1 MNFKHFL
8 PLALLMCGLSAEAQT
23 SLDWHLSTF
32 NPIDSLFGARITE
45 AYSMLPKKSKPVT
58 VAVISR
64 GFDVEHEDLKDVL
77 WTNPKEK
84 PDNGKDDDKNGYI
97 DDIHGWNFLG
107 KADGTNITYT
117 REEAS
122 RQFDKVRTRFEQLN
136 ALGKKRTDAE
146 NKELM
151 SYMNL
156 AKNSQAERLYMSM
169 IFAKNI
175 GVQMEELDRRLHKMF
190 PKDSDFT
197 FEQFQ
202 KLAPQGAEARDSI
215 NSMGFWVN
223 AITWSFSANEKW
235 SKRFAHRYD
244 TYEKNK
250 QAYEA
255 AKAKVKDE
263 RAEVGDNLDDLDD
276 NHYGN
281 NQLLAGNP
289 TVGTGLAGIIGAR
302 RGNGIG
308 IDGVADNVR
317 LMMVRA
323 VPEGEAYDKDIA
335 NAIRYAVNNGAEI
348 ILLASAKPLS
358 DRQDFLNLAI
368 AEAEKKGVLIVHGAG
383 DTGNNIDNAPTSPS
397 PVAADGH
404 RFANFINVAASDAD
418 GDPFR
423 LADYGKK
430 NVDVFAP
437 GVNIYTCD
445 TGDNYLR
452 LTGSNA
458 AAAVVAGVVALYKSR
473 YPKLTAAQL
482 RQFIIDGARQ
492 KPLTLV
498 TQPSNAETAD
508 NQKPVECGYA
518 DLCVSGGILDAVGT
532 LKLIQKSA
540 K

>member
-1 MNFKHFL
+1 MNFKKIL
-8 PLALLMCGLSAEAQT
+8 PFALLLCGLSANAQT
-23 SLDWHLSTF
+23 SLDWQMSTF
-32 NPIDSLFGARITE
+32 NAIDSLFGARIAE
-45 AYSMLPKKSKPVT
+45 AYPMLPKKSKPVT
-58 VAVISR
+58 VAIISR

-84 PDNGKDDDKNGYI
+84 PGNGKDDDKNGYV
-97 DDIHGWNFLG
+97 DDVHGWNFLG

-122 RQFDKVRTRFEQLN
+122 RQFDKIRSRFEQLN
-136 ALGKKRTDAE
+136 SLGKKRTDAE
-146 NKELM
+146 TKE
-151 SYMNL
+151 YMHYL
-156 AKNSQAERLYMSM
+156 DLGKKSKIESLYLSMVFSKNV
-169 IFAKNI
+169 
-175 GVQMEELDRRLHKMF
+175 GTQMEELDKRLHETY
-190 PKDSDFT
+190 PKDNDFT

-202 KLAPQGAEARDSI
+202 KLAPQGEEAKDSV
-215 NSMGFWVN
+215 NTMGFWVN
-223 AITWSFSANEKW
+223 TLTWSFAPNEKW
-235 SKRFAHRYD
+235 NKRFAHRYD
-244 TYEKNK
+244 TYESNK
-250 QAYEA
+250 QAYEE
-255 AKAKVKDE
+255 AKAKAKDE
-263 RAEVGDNLDDLDD
+263 RAEIGDNLDNLDD
-276 NHYGN
+276 NRYGN
-281 NQLLAGNP
+281 AELLSGNP
-289 TVGTGLAGIIGAR
+289 TVGTGLAGIVGAK
-302 RGNGIG
+302 RGNEIG

-335 NAIRYAVNNGAEI
+335 NAIRYAVNNGADI
-348 ILLASAKPLS
+348 ILLASAKPVA
-358 DRQDFLNLAI
+358 DNQGFLDQAI

-383 DTGNNIDNAPTSPS
+383 DTGDNIDNDPTSPS

-404 RFANFINVAASDAD
+404 RFTNFINVAASDAD
-418 GDPFR
+418 GDPFQI
-423 LADYGKK
+423 ADYGKK
-430 NVDVFAP
+430 NVDLFAP

-458 AAAVVAGVVALYKSR
+458 AAAVVAGVAALYKSR

-498 TQPSNAETAD
+498 TQPSNAEMAA

>member
-1 MNFKHFL
+1 MNFKKIL
-8 PLALLMCGLSAEAQT
+8 PFALLLCGLSANAQT
-23 SLDWHLSTF
+23 SLDWQMSTF
-32 NPIDSLFGARITE
+32 NAIDSLFGARIAE
-45 AYSMLPKKSKPVT
+45 AYPMLPKKSKPVT
-58 VAVISR
+58 VAIISR

-84 PDNGKDDDKNGYI
+84 PGNGKDDDKNGYV
-97 DDIHGWNFLG
+97 DDVHGWNFLG

-122 RQFDKVRTRFEQLN
+122 RQFDKIRSRFEQLN
-136 ALGKKRTDAE
+136 SLGKKRTDAE
-146 NKELM
+146 TKE
-151 SYMNL
+151 YMHYL
-156 AKNSQAERLYMSM
+156 DLGKKSKIESLYLSMVFSKNV
-169 IFAKNI
+169 
-175 GVQMEELDRRLHKMF
+175 GTQMEELDKRLHETY
-190 PKDSDFT
+190 PKDNDFT

-202 KLAPQGAEARDSI
+202 KLAPQGEEAKDSV
-215 NSMGFWVN
+215 NTMGFWVN
-223 AITWSFSANEKW
+223 TLTWSFAPNEKW
-235 SKRFAHRYD
+235 NKRFAHRYD
-244 TYEKNK
+244 TYESNK
-250 QAYEA
+250 QAYEE
-255 AKAKVKDE
+255 AKAKAKDE
-263 RAEVGDNLDDLDD
+263 RAEIGDNLDNLDD
-276 NHYGN
+276 NRYGN
-281 NQLLAGNP
+281 AELLSGNP
-289 TVGTGLAGIIGAR
+289 TVGTGLAGIVGAK
-302 RGNGIG
+302 RGNEIG

-335 NAIRYAVNNGAEI
+335 NAIRYAVNNGADI
-348 ILLASAKPLS
+348 ILLASAKPVA
-358 DRQDFLNLAI
+358 DNQGFLDQAI

-383 DTGNNIDNAPTSPS
+383 DTGYNIDNDPTSPS

-404 RFANFINVAASDAD
+404 RFTNFINVAASDAD
-418 GDPFR
+418 GDPFQI
-423 LADYGKK
+423 ADYGKK
-430 NVDVFAP
+430 NVDLFAP

-458 AAAVVAGVVALYKSR
+458 AAAVVAGVAALYKSR

-498 TQPSNAETAD
+498 TQPSNAEMAA

>member
-1 MNFKHFL
+1 MNFKKIL
-8 PLALLMCGLSAEAQT
+8 PFALLLCGLSANAQT
-23 SLDWHLSTF
+23 SLDWQMSTF
-32 NPIDSLFGARITE
+32 NAIDSLFGARIAE
-45 AYSMLPKKSKPVT
+45 AYPMLPKKSKPVT
-58 VAVISR
+58 VAIISR

-84 PDNGKDDDKNGYI
+84 PDNEKDDDKNGYI

-122 RQFDKVRTRFEQLN
+122 RQMDKVRARFEQLN

-146 NKELM
+146 NRELM
-151 SYMNL
+151 RYMKL
-156 AKNSQAERLYMSM
+156 AKGSKVESLYMSM
-169 IFAKNI
+169 VFAKNI
-175 GVQMEELDRRLHKMF
+175 GDQMEELDRRLHKMF

-202 KLAPQGAEARDSI
+202 KLAPQGDEARDSV
-215 NSMGFWVN
+215 NTMGYWVN
-223 AITWSFSANEKW
+223 ALTWSFSASEKW

-244 TYEKNK
+244 TYENNK
-250 QAYEA
+250 QAYEE
-255 AKAKVKDE
+255 AKAKAKDE
-263 RAEVGDNLDDLDD
+263 RAEIGDDLNNLDD

-348 ILLASAKPLS
+348 ILLASAKPVC
-358 DRQDFLNLAI
+358 DNQHFLDLAI

-383 DTGNNIDNAPTSPS
+383 DTGDNIDNDPTSPS

-404 RFANFINVAASDAD
+404 RFTNFINVAASDAD
-418 GDPFR
+418 GDPFQI
-423 LADYGKK
+423 ADYGKK
-430 NVDVFAP
+430 NVDLFAP

-458 AAAVVAGVVALYKSR
+458 AAAVVAGVAALYKSR
-473 YPKLTAAQL
+473 YPKLTAAEL
-482 RQFIIDGARQ
+482 RQFIINGAKQ
-492 KPLTLV
+492 KPSTPV
-498 TQPSNAETAD
+498 ERPAGSERAA
-508 NQKPVECGYA
+508 NQKPVECTYA
-518 DLCVSGGILDAVGT
+518 DLCVSGGILDAVQS
-532 LKLIQKSA
+532 LKLIQDNVK
-540 K
+540 